1 MYWLSHMSLWGRFFT
16 SYGLQMVEK
25 NFLKEIIWLFDVSI
39 EFTYRN
45 QVLENIQTLQVKKKA
60 SICTQSVK
68 NQNCF
73 IILTHL
79 FYPFQ
84 QNSENRKGRKL
95 EFCWTTKV

>member
-45 QVLENIQTLQVKKKA
+45 QVLENIQTLQVKKKGIDLHP
-60 SICTQSVK
+60 ICKKSE
-68 NQNCF
+68 
-73 IILTHL
+73 L
-79 FYPFQ
+79 FYNFNTPVLPIPTEQ
-84 QNSENRKGRKL
+84 WKP
-95 EFCWTTKV
+95 